1 MADITHDYPQLNELQ
16 ALLTSA
22 GEISE
27 YNPDQALACFD
38 HPELMS
44 IACIGI
50 PSRFNP
56 WETAA
61 FADVDYSHHLQ
72 IIEYLSRADATAM
85 MMLPGASHSTRH
97 TLTLGTERP
106 Q

>member
-1 MADITHDYPQLNELQ
+1 MADITRYYPQLNELQ
-16 ALLTSA
+16 ALLTTA
-22 GEISE
+22 GKISE
-27 YNPDQALACFD
+27 YKPDQALACFD

-61 FADVDYSHHLQ
+61 FSDVDY
-72 IIEYLSRADATAM
+72 
-85 MMLPGASHSTRH
+85 
-97 TLTLGTERP
+97 
-106 Q
+106 